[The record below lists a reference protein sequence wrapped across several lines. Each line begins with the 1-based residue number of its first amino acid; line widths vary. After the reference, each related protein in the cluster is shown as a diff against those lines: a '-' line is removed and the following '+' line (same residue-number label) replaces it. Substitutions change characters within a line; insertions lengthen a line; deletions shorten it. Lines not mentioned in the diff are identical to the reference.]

1 MNGKVGGGWGWE
13 KGKREEREGARDGRR
28 KEGGREGRK
37 EGATG
42 GEREKRT
49 EGRKEGRREGQG
61 KEVVKLKFLY
71 LVRRLA
77 LLNTAHPCEVE
88 GVVYVDESHGI
99 SGSFESI
106 DLLMWVSN

>member
-1 MNGKVGGGWGWE
+1 M
-13 KGKREEREGARDGRR
+13 EGR

-42 GEREKRT
+42 GERERGT

-61 KEVVKLKFLY
+61 KGVVKLKFLY

-88 GVVYVDESHGI
+88 GVVCVDKSHGI